1 MDKKNEVAHIE
12 EKATHD
18 SDSTST
24 QLLCSDGVVLIP
36 QPTADPNGES
46 PYASSAR
53 SSISYVQRLITDYRS
68 SKPAGMAQMGHPGT
82 RISLRLHRSSLGFW
96 SGSNLP
102 YGQGIISQRGQ

>member
-1 MDKKNEVAHIE
+1 VGEYRREPARESNVYILSSNPLQSRPHIWHQAPTSLTMDQKNEVAHIE

-46 PYASSAR
+46 PYGSSAQVFNF
-53 SSISYVQRLITDYRS
+53 ICPAAYHRLQI
-68 SKPAGMAQMGHPGT
+68 
-82 RISLRLHRSSLGFW
+82 L
-96 SGSNLP
+96 
-102 YGQGIISQRGQ
+102 

>member
-46 PYASSAR
+46 P
-53 SSISYVQRLITDYRS
+53 
-68 SKPAGMAQMGHPGT
+68 
-82 RISLRLHRSSLGFW
+82 
-96 SGSNLP
+96 
-102 YGQGIISQRGQ
+102 